1 MNPITAAH
9 HTLRSQAQAAWAQRS
24 PRERQGLTLAGVLLA
39 GVLLWQVGLAPALST
54 WREAPER
61 QARLDQQTRQMLS
74 LQAQARPLQ
83 KTTAIP
89 RTQASR
95 WLEGSVGEALGAGAR
110 IQVQGDRATL
120 TLQAAPAAELAL
132 WLAQA
137 REQAQALP
145 VQAQLQQAQL
155 DPIAQAKGKNAVMRP
170 APSPDTGTRWRGT
183 VVLSLP

>member
-1 MNPITAAH
+1 MSPISAARH
-9 HTLRSQAQAAWAQRS
+9 ALRSQAQAAWAQRS
-24 PRERQGLTLAGVLLA
+24 PRERLWLTLAGVVMA
-39 GVLLWQVGLAPALST
+39 GALLWQVGLAPALST

-145 VQAQLQQAQL
+145 VQAQLQQAPV

-170 APSPDTGTRWRGT
+170 APSQDTGARWRGT